1 MTEKKRFG
9 ADLVLESLLNH
20 DVKYVFG
27 IPGAKIDRLFEVI
40 ENNSNAPKLVIT
52 KHEQNAAFMA
62 QAVGRLTGK
71 PGVVLVTSGP
81 GASNLATGILT
92 AQTENDPVVAIAGQV
107 QRQDLYRRTHQS
119 TPSVLLFNGITK
131 FTTEVQDAENLSE
144 VIANAFDI
152 ASAAPQGASFISLPQ
167 DVDDSP
173 VSSQALEKV
182 ENISAGPASPEQIE
196 FLAGK
201 IRQAKLP
208 VILVGQRGSDE
219 KTVKALHDFL
229 HATKLPVV
237 ETFQGA
243 GVIDRSL
250 VEQSFFGRV
259 GLFANQTGDQLLKAS
274 DLVIALG
281 YDAVE
286 YEPRVW
292 NKNNKL
298 PIATIDSIH
307 AQIDAH
313 YNPKIQL
320 VGDMPVT
327 INLLAKQLNN
337 YSLSKESN
345 SLLNKYREQLKSESG
360 GPKFV
365 AKVGLSHPLD
375 VVHAIQKQVDDNMT
389 VTLDVGSVYIW
400 MSRFFRS
407 YRPRHFLISDGMQTL
422 GVALPWAIAAGLVR
436 PNEKI
441 VSVSGDGGFMFSSAE
456 LETAVRLKSNLVHII
471 FNDHGHYDMV
481 KFQEEMK
488 YGKSAGVDFGQV
500 DFVKFAESFGAKGLR
515 VDDPTKIDQV
525 LTEAFNWDQ
534 GPVLVDI
541 PVDYSHDTELYS
553 ELIEGDMD

>member
-320 VGDMPVT
+320 VGDMPAT

-345 SLLNKYREQLKSESG
+345 SLLNKYREQLKSEPG

-365 AKVGLSHPLD
+365 AKAGLSHPLD

-422 GVALPWAIAAGLVR
+422 GVALPWAIAASLVR

-553 ELIEGDMD
+553 ELIEGGMD

>member
-1 MTEKKRFG
+1 MAENKLFG

-20 DVKYVFG
+20 EVKYIFG
-27 IPGAKIDRLFEVI
+27 IPGAKIDRLFEAI
-40 ENNSNAPKLVIT
+40 AYTPGAPKLVIT

-107 QRQDLYRRTHQS
+107 PRNDLYRRTHQS

-131 FTTEVQDAENLSE
+131 FTTEIQDAENISE
-144 VIANAFDI
+144 VIANAFD
-152 ASAAPQGASFISLPQ
+152 AATKAPQGASFISLPQ

-173 VSSQALEKV
+173 VTSKALAKV
-182 ENISAGPASPEQIE
+182 QTITAGPADLDGIKS
-196 FLAGK
+196 LADK
-201 IRQAKLP
+201 VRQAKLP

-219 KTVKALHDFL
+219 KVVAALHAFL
-229 HATKLPVV
+229 HTVKLPVV

-243 GVIDRSL
+243 GVIDHSL
-250 VEQSFFGRV
+250 LQQSFFGRV
-259 GLFANQTGDQLLKAS
+259 GLFANQAGDQLLKAA
-274 DLVIALG
+274 DLVITVG

-292 NKNNKL
+292 NKENRL
-298 PIATIDSIH
+298 QIVTIDSTD

-313 YNPKIQL
+313 YNPAFQL
-320 VGDMPVT
+320 VGNIAQT
-327 INLLAKQLNN
+327 LNLLADELQDYTVSDAVEQRLTAFRDQLQT
-337 YSLSKESN
+337 EP
-345 SLLNKYREQLKSESG
+345 G
-360 GPKFV
+360 GPKFQP
-365 AKVGLSHPLD
+365 ADGLSHPLD
-375 VVHAIQKQVDDNMT
+375 VVHAIQKQVTDDMT

-422 GVALPWAIAAGLVR
+422 GVALPWAIAASLVR
-436 PNEKI
+436 PDEKI

-456 LETAVRLKSNLVHII
+456 LETAVRLHANIVHII
-471 FNDHGHYDMV
+471 FNDQGHYDMV

-488 YGKSAGVDFGQV
+488 YGQSAGVDFGKI
-500 DFVKFAESFGAKGLR
+500 DFVKYAESFGAKGLR
-515 VDDPTKIDQV
+515 VDNPDQIDSV
-525 LTEAFNWDQ
+525 LSEAFNWNK
-534 GPVLVDI
+534 GPVVVDV
-541 PVDYSHDTELYS
+541 PVDYSHNTELYAD
-553 ELIEGDMD
+553 LIQGATD

>member
-27 IPGAKIDRLFEVI
+27 IPGAKIDRLFEVL
-40 ENNSNAPKLVIT
+40 ENNSGAPKLVIT

-173 VSSQALEKV
+173 VSTQALAKV
-182 ENISAGPASPEQIE
+182 ENVSSGPANLKQIE
-196 FLAGK
+196 SLAGK

-219 KTVKALHDFL
+219 QTVKALHSFL
-229 HATKLPVV
+229 HTTKLPVV

-292 NKNNKL
+292 NKENKL
-298 PIATIDSIH
+298 QIVTIDSTR

-313 YNPKIQL
+313 YNPEFQL
-320 VGDMPVT
+320 VGDMPAT
-327 INLLAKQLNN
+327 ISLLAKQLNN
-337 YSLSKESN
+337 YSLSEETD
-345 SLLNKYREQLKSESG
+345 SLLNKYRQQLKSEPG
-360 GPKFV
+360 GPKFA
-365 AKVGLSHPLD
+365 AKAGLSHPLD

-422 GVALPWAIAAGLVR
+422 GVALPWAIAASLIR

-441 VSVSGDGGFMFSSAE
+441 ISVSGDGGFMFSSAE

-488 YGKSAGVDFGQV
+488 YGKSAGVDFGEI

-515 VDDPTKIDQV
+515 VSDPTKIDEV
-525 LTEAFNWDQ
+525 LTKAFNWDQ

-553 ELIEGDMD
+553 ELIEGAMD

>member
-9 ADLVLESLLNH
+9 ADLVLESLINH
-20 DVKYVFG
+20 DVNYIFG
-27 IPGAKIDRLFEVI
+27 IPGAKIDRLFEAI
-40 ENNSNAPKLVIT
+40 EYTAGAPKLVIT

-71 PGVVLVTSGP
+71 PGVMLVTSGP

-152 ASAAPQGASFISLPQ
+152 ASKAPQGAAFISLPQ

-173 VSSQALEKV
+173 VHSHALAKV
-182 ENISAGPASPEQIE
+182 TEVLTGPADLDEIKS
-196 FLAGK
+196 LAEK
-201 IRQAKLP
+201 INHAKLP

-219 KTVKALHDFL
+219 NSVASLHKLL
-229 HATKLPVV
+229 HTTKLPVV

-259 GLFANQTGDQLLKAS
+259 GLFANQTGDQLLRAS

-292 NKNNKL
+292 NKDNQL
-298 PIATIDSIH
+298 QIMTIDSTG

-313 YNPKIQL
+313 YNPTLQL
-320 VGDMPVT
+320 VGNISATLD
-327 INLLAKQLNN
+327 LLGQELKDYRLPLEANTRLDQFRKQLA
-337 YSLSKESN
+337 
-345 SLLNKYREQLKSESG
+345 SEPG
-360 GPKFV
+360 GPKFT
-365 AKVGLSHPLD
+365 AAAGLSHPLD
-375 VVHAIQKQVDDNMT
+375 VIHAIQKQVTDDMT

-436 PNEKI
+436 PEEKI

-456 LETAVRLKSNLVHII
+456 LETAVRLKSNLVHLI
-471 FNDHGHYDMV
+471 FNDRGHYDMV

-488 YGKSAGVDFGQV
+488 YGRSAGVDFGEI
-500 DFVKFAESFGAKGLR
+500 DFIKFAESFGVKAFR
-515 VDDPTKIDQV
+515 VDDPEKIDAV
-525 LTEAFNWDQ
+525 LTKAFNWNQ

-541 PVDYSHDTELYS
+541 PVDYSHNTELYAD
-553 ELIEGDMD
+553 LIKGATD